1 MVTWTTFLPLLTR
14 NGQLCTFIFWQQH
27 GIHVWIFA
35 KPFSNQSIYTICSP
49 SRKGKNINNNHLKI
63 IVDDG
68 LNLVEFQFPPT
79 HTNWC

>member
-1 MVTWTTFLPLLTR
+1 MTITKFNILL
-14 NGQLCTFIFWQQH
+14 
-27 GIHVWIFA
+27 
-35 KPFSNQSIYTICSP
+35 
-49 SRKGKNINNNHLKI
+49 KNMNNIHLKI